1 MNDQSSPTS
10 VADRL
15 KVPGILL
22 IVLGVLTDLG
32 GVWQI
37 VSNAFGIHLPGQE
50 VPPGMEDFM
59 RIMETFGIAFGVLNL
74 ISGVLLVLGGLSLMR
89 QKSYGLAMT
98 AAILAMVPGFSCC
111 CLFSL
116 PVGIW
121 ALMLLLKPEVKAAF
135 QGSSAS

>member
-1 MNDQSSPTS
+1 MNEQGSPAS
-10 VADRL
+10 VAERL

-32 GVWQI
+32 GVWQV
-37 VSNAFGIHLPGQE
+37 VSNALGIHLPGQE
-50 VPPGMEDFM
+50 VPPGMEGFM
-59 RIMETFGIAFGVLNL
+59 KFMETFGIVFGVLNL
-74 ISGVLLVLGGLSLMR
+74 ISGVVLVLGGLSLMR

-98 AAILAMVPGFSCC
+98 GAIVAMVPGFSCC